1 MKTVSTFCR
10 RRQVDDHHQH
20 SDAPLPD
27 LPPREVLDTAGDL
40 LRALAAPVRIAIV
53 LQLRESS
60 RCVHELVDALG
71 VPQPL
76 VSQHLRILKAAG
88 VVAGERS
95 GREVLYRLVDHHLA
109 HIVVAAVTHAA
120 EDAEADPVSGTAPG
134 VRATRQRAAISALLE
149 NLDEFRSAQDLHDE
163 LRRRG
168 EGIGLT
174 TVYRTLQSMAAAGLV
189 DTLRT
194 DTGESVY
201 RRCSEHH
208 HHHLVCR
215 VCGCTVEVQGGQ
227 VETWAA
233 DVAREHGFSDVSH
246 TIEIFGVCGEL
257 RATTR
262 AQSPIS
268 AARTSAPVASTI
280 RINVRSASSVRPAAG
295 KL

>member
-1 MKTVSTFCR
+1 MYRGGHNENGFHFLTMSARARAWSTTI
-10 RRQVDDHHQH
+10 HQH

-120 EDAEADPVSGTAPG
+120 EDSESAPDE
-134 VRATRQRAAISALLE
+134 RARRARHQAA
-149 NLDEFRSAQDLHDE
+149 RGDL
-163 LRRRG
+163 G
-168 EGIGLT
+168 
-174 TVYRTLQSMAAAGLV
+174 AAG
-189 DTLRT
+189 
-194 DTGESVY
+194 EP
-201 RRCSEHH
+201 RR
-208 HHHLVCR
+208 
-215 VCGCTVEVQGGQ
+215 
-227 VETWAA
+227 
-233 DVAREHGFSDVSH
+233 F
-246 TIEIFGVCGEL
+246 
-257 RATTR
+257 
-262 AQSPIS
+262 P
-268 AARTSAPVASTI
+268 
-280 RINVRSASSVRPAAG
+280 VRPGSA
-295 KL
+295 